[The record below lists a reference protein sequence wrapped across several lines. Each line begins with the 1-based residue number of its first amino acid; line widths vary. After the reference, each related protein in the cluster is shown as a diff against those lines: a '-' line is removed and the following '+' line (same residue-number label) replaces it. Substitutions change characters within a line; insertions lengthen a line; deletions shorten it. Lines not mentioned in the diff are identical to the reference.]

1 MGYKMSN
8 YKEIAKSYLSMIEE
22 KAKYPHMMYHPESG
36 EEVEVKT
43 PEEHD
48 KYAEKGYTHE
58 KPDLEEAKEH
68 PAYKE
73 LMSLA
78 KELDGRDTRAIQ
90 VIAGKISNFTATG
103 NRSNIVDLA
112 KAFKALDSYPR
123 DGVIEI
129 LQKHDKSLLKSILAK
144 AGMNESTKAY
154 AASLEKMA
162 NDKKLKS
169 ISKADRETLAK
180 LADLM
185 KNANEAVVE
194 EEITNEDLEEMDLSK
209 VDTKKLLQFNRKYA
223 DKKMGPSDANQVK
236 AVRRELMK
244 RGVSI
249 KEEVELD
256 EKNWLNVLR
265 KASVRGTVKA
275 RDTRMKNISNVRQ
288 AVNVAMN
295 DLQLQKRSEI
305 HQFVKDKLGSGHEKE
320 TNTYLDKYDIKESV
334 DLDEA
339 KGTAVKK
346 FVKGM
351 RVAKTS
357 NPDKKGTVIKG
368 GDNMKKGVEVEWD
381 SGTTTVASG
390 KYLMSIKKNE
400 SVEITTED
408 KERYQKFFNAA
419 LKKFGIKSPADLSG
433 DKKKEFFDYVDKN
446 YKADNESD

>member
-223 DKKMGPSDANQVK
+223 DRKMGPSDANQVR
-236 AVRRELMK
+236 AVRRELIK
-244 RGVSI
+244 RGVSV

-256 EKNWLNVLR
+256 EGAFKGVGKYLAKRKFAKKSKQAYKDAQKSISKAHKYNFDDVKNR
-265 KASVRGTVKA
+265 
-275 RDTRMKNISNVRQ
+275 
-288 AVNVAMN
+288 
-295 DLQLQKRSEI
+295 EP
-305 HQFVKDKLGSGHEKE
+305 HEKDFM
-320 TNTYLDKYDIKESV
+320 DKMKKSDRYNRAANRLNREEVEI
-334 DLDEA
+334 DEA
-339 KGTAVKK
+339 KGTGVKK

-351 RVAKTS
+351 RVAKIH
-357 NPDKKGTVIKG
+357 NPDMKGTVIKG